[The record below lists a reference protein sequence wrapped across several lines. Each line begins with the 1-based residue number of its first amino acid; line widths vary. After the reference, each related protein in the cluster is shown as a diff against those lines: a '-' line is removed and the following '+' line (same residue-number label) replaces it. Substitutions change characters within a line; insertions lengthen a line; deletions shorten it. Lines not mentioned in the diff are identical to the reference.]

1 MKQTLLSQELSHILL
16 KHQSPLLATIPEIV
30 YRIIDYTSIPAERGR
45 SCTGIET
52 QALTHSAVAFPSSA
66 QTTQE
71 DNEKRLSNLVK
82 FPHRPSRPARYAP

>member
-1 MKQTLLSQELSHILL
+1 MPARLYTFSCETNTLITRTLSHFTEASVAAAC
-16 KHQSPLLATIPEIV
+16 HH
-30 YRIIDYTSIPAERGR
+30 TSIPAERGR

-82 FPHRPSRPARYAP
+82 FPHRSSLTARYAP